1 MKYELTTLK
10 DVFDKVPADRI
21 KTCLHELAS
30 AMEHTKAMTKL
41 FCQSAEEI
49 TGVTDCVVVQWPETS
64 TWIDDDKGMLT
75 LRFSTDDGSEDLEY
89 TAPLRSTP

>member
-21 KTCLHELAS
+21 ETCLHELAS
-30 AMEHTKAMTKL
+30 AMEHTKAQAVL
-41 FCQSAEEI
+41 LSQIAEQI
-49 TGVTDCVVVQWPETS
+49 TGVADSVVIQWPETS